1 MTMKQGSNRGLKVGL
16 AAGLVLLLF
25 AASFV
30 QPALNDARAR
40 MGLTQVTPLENAP
53 PVLAFTTVALG
64 GFRGIIANALW
75 IRSNELEEK
84 GKYFEAM
91 QLADWITKLQPRLVQ
106 VWTVQ
111 AWNMAY
117 NISVKFTSPEDKWRW
132 VKAGTELLRDE
143 GLRYNPDEALLYR
156 ELAWFFQ
163 HKIGH
168 YLDSA
173 HMYYK
178 LQWAKAMLPL
188 LGKER
193 PNWDELLDPQTD
205 EARERVRQLR
215 EVYKMDPAIMR
226 QVDEEFGPLEWKL
239 PETHAIYWATVGLQH
254 AAEKDKDTLR
264 RVIYQCM
271 DVAFQRGRLI
281 LFYNDQGEATELFPL
296 PNLDIIDKSDAAFNE
311 MMRIDKERPRQSVG
325 YQSFLRKVVYNLY
338 SHARTGEAE
347 KWWRKMKEIYPE
359 AVRPGISL
367 DEWCVE
373 MVSEDASGKDQ
384 NKAMAAIEAQLTLA
398 FYHLAIGEQDPA
410 QTSIALAVGIWTRY
424 MTEAG
429 CLQDPPAA
437 DCTRIAL
444 PPLEAMRNVI
454 RDGMLDPEIGIS
466 AAARARLLTALELP
480 ADYVPKAHKGQ
491 LRSPANETNGTAA
504 EESAPDSQP

>member
-1 MTMKQGSNRGLKVGL
+1 MTMKQGSNRGLKFGFAIVL
-16 AAGLVLLLF
+16 VALLVAG
-25 AASFV
+25 SWV
-30 QPALNDARAR
+30 QPALTDARAR

-91 QLADWITKLQPRLVQ
+91 QLADWITKLQPRMVQ

-117 NISVKFTSPEDKWRW
+117 NISVKFTAPEDKWRW

-178 LQWAKAMLPL
+178 LQWAKAMIPV
-188 LGKER
+188 LGRDR
-193 PNWDELLDPQTD
+193 PNWDELLNPQTD

-226 QVDEEFGPLEWKL
+226 QVDEEYGPLEWKL
-239 PETHAIYWATVGLQH
+239 PETHAIYWASVGLQH
-254 AAEKDKDTLR
+254 AADKDKDTLR

-271 DVAFQRGRLI
+271 DVAFQRGRVTI
-281 LFYNDQGEATELFPL
+281 FYNDQGEATELFPL
-296 PNLDIIDKSDAAFNE
+296 PNLDILEKSDAAYRE
-311 MMRIDKERPRQSVG
+311 MMRIDNQRPDQSNG
-325 YQSFLRKVVYNLY
+325 YRNFLRKVVYNLY
-338 SHARTGEAE
+338 SHARSRDAE
-347 KWWRKMKEIYPE
+347 KWWNKMKETYPD
-359 AVRPGISL
+359 AVKPGITM

-384 NKAMAAIEAQLTLA
+384 NKAMGAIEAQLTLA

-410 QTSIALAVGIWTRY
+410 QASIALAIGIWTRY
-424 MTEAG
+424 MTEVG
-429 CLQDPPAA
+429 CLKDPPAE
-437 DCTRIAL
+437 DCPRVAL
-444 PPLEAMRNVI
+444 PPLEAMRDVI
-454 RDGMLDPEIGIS
+454 RDGLLDQESGLSP
-466 AAARARLLTALELP
+466 AARARLLTALELP
-480 ADYVPKAHKGQ
+480 SDYEPTAHKGQ
-491 LRSPANETNGTAA
+491 M
-504 EESAPDSQP
+504 SAPPGRPGAGETPGVGPQ

>member
-1 MTMKQGSNRGLKVGL
+1 MKQGSNRVLKAGL
-16 AAGLVLLLF
+16 AATLVVLLF
-25 AASFV
+25 AGSLV
-30 QPALNDARAR
+30 QPALTDARAR

-75 IRSNELEEK
+75 IRSNELEEQ

-117 NISVKFTSPEDKWRW
+117 NISVKFTAPEDKWRW

-163 HKIGH
+163 HKMGH

-178 LQWAKAMLPL
+178 LQWAKAMLPV
-188 LGKER
+188 LGRDR
-193 PNWDELLDPQTD
+193 PNWEELLNPQTA
-205 EARERVRQLR
+205 EAIERVRQLR
-215 EVYKMDPAIMR
+215 EVYKMDPVIMR
-226 QVDEEFGPLEWKL
+226 QVDEEYGPLEWKL
-239 PETHAIYWATVGLQH
+239 PETHAIYWATAGLQH
-254 AAEKDKDTLR
+254 AADKDKETLR

-281 LFYNDQGEATELFPL
+281 LFYNDQGEPTELFPL
-296 PNLDIIDKSDAAFNE
+296 PNLDILEKADAAYRE
-311 MMRIDKERPRQSVG
+311 MLRIDNERPDQSNG
-325 YQSFLRKVVYNLY
+325 YRNFLRKAVYNLY
-338 SHARTGEAE
+338 SHARSREAE
-347 KWWRKMKEIYPE
+347 QWWNKMKETYPD
-359 AVRPGISL
+359 AVRPGVTM

-373 MVSEDASGKDQ
+373 MVSEDASGKDK
-384 NKAMAAIEAQLTLA
+384 NKAMAAIEGQLMLA
-398 FYHLAIGEQDPA
+398 YYHLAIGEEDPA
-410 QTSIALAVGIWTRY
+410 QTSGALAKGIWIRY
-424 MTEAG
+424 MTECG
-429 CLQDPPAA
+429 CLEPPYAI
-437 DCTRIAL
+437 DCARVAL
-444 PPLEAMRNVI
+444 PDLQAMRDVI
-454 RDGMLDPEIGIS
+454 RDGLLDPESGLS
-466 AAARARLLTALELP
+466 AAARNRLLTALQLP
-480 ADYVPKAHKGQ
+480 ADYVPTAHKGQ
-491 LRSPANETNGTAA
+491 LRAPANAPAA
-504 EESAPDSQP
+504 GDAPADGPP

>member
-1 MTMKQGSNRGLKVGL
+1 MTMRQGSNRALKSGLVI
-16 AAGLVLLLF
+16 ALVLLLF
-25 AASFV
+25 AGSFV
-30 QPALNDARAR
+30 QPALTDARAR

-75 IRSNELEEK
+75 IRSNELEEQ

-117 NISVKFTSPEDKWRW
+117 NISVKFTAPEDKWRW

-163 HKIGH
+163 HKMGH

-178 LQWAKAMLPL
+178 LQWARAMIPL
-188 LGKER
+188 LGRGR
-193 PNWDELLDPQTD
+193 PNWDELTNPQTP
-205 EARERVRQLR
+205 EAIERVRQLR

-226 QVDEEFGPLEWKL
+226 QVDEEYGPLEWKL
-239 PETHAIYWATVGLQH
+239 PETHAIYWATVGIQH
-254 AAEKDKDTLR
+254 AAEKDKETLR

-281 LFYNDQGEATELFPL
+281 VFYNDQGEATEIFPM
-296 PNLDIIDKSDAAFNE
+296 PNLDILEKTDAAYQE
-311 MMRIDKERPRQSVG
+311 MMRIDNQRPDQANG
-325 YQSFLRKVVYNLY
+325 YRNFLRKAVYNLY
-338 SHARTGEAE
+338 SHARSRDAE
-347 KWWRKMKEIYPE
+347 TWWTKMKEIYPE

-373 MVSEDASGKDQ
+373 MVSEDASGQDQ
-384 NKAMAAIEAQLTLA
+384 NKAVAAIEAQLTLA

-410 QTSIALAVGIWTRY
+410 QTSIALAVAIWTRY
-424 MTEAG
+424 MTEVG
-429 CLQDPPAA
+429 CLENPPAD
-437 DCTRIAL
+437 DCRRVAL
-444 PPLEAMRNVI
+444 PALDAMRDVI
-454 RDGMLDPEIGIS
+454 RDGLLDPEAGLS
-466 AAARARLLTALELP
+466 ATSRARLLTALNLP
-480 ADYVPKAHKGQ
+480 ADYVPTAHKGQ
-491 LRSPANETNGTAA
+491 LNSP
-504 EESAPDSQP
+504 SAPGPQPPAGAPQE